1 MKKDIAVWDE
11 MRQMQKNMDSLF
23 RNFFNLDPLFENR
36 FLIGENSTPKSDLIT
51 SNYVEPTSD
60 LYETDK
66 EIIAEIDLPG
76 VDKKDIKVNVTKDSI
91 EINAEKKYE
100 TKKEDKKK
108 GMYRFER
115 SYSGFCR
122 KLALPNKV
130 DADKADAEYKNGVLQ
145 IKIPKLKIEQQQKKL
160 LEIK

>member
-1 MKKDIAVWDE
+1 MKKDIAVLDE

-115 SYSGFCR
+115 SYSGFYR